1 MGPDGESAPPERNHM
16 TTYKCPKCSQKITVF
31 VKVSEPPRCAGPTH
45 RLNPATMK
53 VVVPAAQRAA

>member
-1 MGPDGESAPPERNHM
+1 M